1 MTDEELKK
9 YLGGRPGFLEHEAK
23 ALLGEMGLS
32 VPRSLYLPAGKPLP
46 GRIDLGYPLVAKVS
60 SEKIASKAEAGGIR
74 LGIGDYA
81 ALEEAVSFLMSIEAA
96 RGVLIEE
103 TAPAGAEVIVG
114 GVYDPQFGPA
124 VMFGMGGV
132 LVELYKDVAFAL
144 APLGAKD
151 ALWLTRQVRG
161 SRLIEGYRGGRPLDR
176 DALATVIVA
185 VSRIM
190 ETGEVQEINLNPVA
204 LYEEGATVLDAKIM
218 KRFSQGKA
226 GGPA

>member
-1 MTDEELKK
+1 MTDEELKR
-9 YLGGRPGFLEHEAK
+9 YLGSRPGFLEHEAK
-23 ALLGEMGLS
+23 ALLAEMGLS
-32 VPRSLYLPAGKPLP
+32 VPRSLYLPAGRPLP
-46 GRIDLGYPLVAKVS
+46 RRVALGYPLVAKAV
-60 SEKIASKAEAGGIR
+60 SEKMASKTEAGGIG
-74 LGIGDYA
+74 LGIADGA
-81 ALEEAVSFLMSIEAA
+81 ELEEAVSSLMAMKAA

-103 TAPAGAEVIVG
+103 AAPGGTEVIVG

-144 APLGAKD
+144 APLGLED

-161 SRLIEGYRGGRPLDR
+161 NRLIDGYRGGRPLDR
-176 DALATVIVA
+176 EALIRVVVA

-204 LYEEGATVLDAKIM
+204 LYHKGAIVLDAKIS
-218 KRFSQGKA
+218 KRA
-226 GGPA
+226 GSG